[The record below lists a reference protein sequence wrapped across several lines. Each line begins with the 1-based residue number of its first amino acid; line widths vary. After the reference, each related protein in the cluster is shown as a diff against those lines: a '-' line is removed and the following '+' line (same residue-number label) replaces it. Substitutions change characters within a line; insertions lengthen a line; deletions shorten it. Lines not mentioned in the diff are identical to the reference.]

1 MDLRL
6 RPPELRDERAC
17 VAAQAEFGTYPFLL
31 FWREETP
38 WPDYVRLLQG
48 LQDGSAVPVGFVRS
62 AFLLAEAGGEL
73 VGRVSVRFE
82 LNSHLAQDGGHI
94 GYAVRQGFRRR
105 GYATEIL
112 HQAVAVARAEGVE
125 HLLVVCDDGNVASA
139 RAIEHCGG
147 TLESIVVPDEGG
159 TPFRRYWI
167 DSAGP
172 AARRPNA
179 TSP

>member
-6 RPPELRDERAC
+6 RPPELGDERAC
-17 VAAQAEFGTYPFLL
+17 RAAQAEFGTYPFLL

-48 LQDGSAVPVGFVRS
+48 LRDGSVLPDGFVRS

-73 VGRVSVRFE
+73 VGRASIRFE
-82 LNSHLAQDGGHI
+82 LNEHLAQDGGHI
-94 GYAVRQGFRRR
+94 GYVVLPAFRGR
-105 GYATEIL
+105 GHATEIL
-112 HQAVAVARAEGVE
+112 RQSLGVARAEGVE

-147 TLESIVVPDEGG
+147 ILESVVVPDEGG
-159 TPFRRYWI
+159 APFRRYWI
-167 DSAGP
+167 DSAGA
-172 AARRPNA
+172 AARGPNA
-179 TSP
+179 TSL